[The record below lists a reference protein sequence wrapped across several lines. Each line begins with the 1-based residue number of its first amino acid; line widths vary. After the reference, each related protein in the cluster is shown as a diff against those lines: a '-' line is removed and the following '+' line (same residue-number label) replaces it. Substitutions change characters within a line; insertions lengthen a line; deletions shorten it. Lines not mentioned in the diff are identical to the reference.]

1 MSSYEWDQNCAVVDR
16 LFYMEYMIRGTTF
29 TALALTLKDLW
40 FIRRNWYAD
49 RAYKR
54 LPVVNLSFSNFQY
67 WGLWAALNLA
77 SAWFLVYPLTKEEVR
92 KQWLKREALG
102 KFNYSL
108 SMLDL
113 DVDRAEWAEELETQ
127 RKVALGLQAFEKRH
141 H

>member
-54 LPVVNLSFSNFQY
+54 LPVVNLSFSNF
-67 WGLWAALNLA
+67 
-77 SAWFLVYPLTKEEVR
+77 
-92 KQWLKREALG
+92 
-102 KFNYSL
+102 
-108 SMLDL
+108 
-113 DVDRAEWAEELETQ
+113 
-127 RKVALGLQAFEKRH
+127 
-141 H
+141 

>member
-1 MSSYEWDQNCAVVDR
+1 MTAV
-16 LFYMEYMIRGTTF
+16 
-29 TALALTLKDLW
+29 ALTCKDLW

-49 RAYKR
+49 RAYRR
-54 LPVVNLSFSNFQY
+54 LPVVNLSFSNIQY
-67 WGLWAALNLA
+67 WGLWAVVNLA
-77 SAWFLVYPLTKEEVR
+77 SAWFLVYPLTKQEVR
-92 KQWLKREALG
+92 KHWLKREALG

-113 DVDRAEWAEELETQ
+113 DVDRAEWAQELETQ